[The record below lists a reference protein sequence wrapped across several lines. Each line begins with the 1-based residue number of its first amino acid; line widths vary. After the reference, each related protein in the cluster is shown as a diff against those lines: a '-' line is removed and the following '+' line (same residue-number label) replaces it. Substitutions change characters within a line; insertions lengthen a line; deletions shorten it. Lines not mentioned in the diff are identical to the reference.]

1 MAHKHSRRRQ
11 RSRSRNHDSVSFG
24 LYQSQS
30 PILQTSYDAGSFST
44 GTPMEFAWTNM
55 TTLNKQGNLT
65 QVNSNTRT
73 FLPSYASSSGRPR
86 KACKVG
92 SKTTKPI
99 LMGKSELEEEQIKL
113 FGGEP
118 GDDPTLCFR
127 MLEAF
132 GRMEW
137 IDG

>member
-1 MAHKHSRRRQ
+1 
-11 RSRSRNHDSVSFG
+11 
-24 LYQSQS
+24 
-30 PILQTSYDAGSFST
+30 
-44 GTPMEFAWTNM
+44 MEFAWTNM
-55 TTLNKQGNLT
+55 TTLNKQGVLT
-65 QVNSNTRT
+65 QVSSNTRT